1 MTRVLLPLAVI
12 AAIIFGP
19 LFAEVTTGPVTGQKL
34 TPLTGTYFIGDTIT
48 CFRNGEFSIAGE
60 CEPELGLKGKAVF
73 AAALAAA
80 VAAAF
85 GVIGLLPF
93 IGRLTSIITM
103 IAGVV
108 IVASMGYFG
117 MNILGADSNEV
128 SLQWGTYL
136 AGGLGLLTLI
146 SGLSGMKGR

>member
-19 LFAEVTTGPVTGQKL
+19 LFAEVTTGPVTGEKL
-34 TPLTGTYFIGDTIT
+34 TPLTGNYFIADTIT
-48 CFRNGEFSIAGE
+48 CFRNGEFSIAGD

-73 AAALAAA
+73 AATLAAA
-80 VAAAF
+80 VAAAL

-93 IGRLTSIITM
+93 IGRLTSIFTM

-117 MNILGADSNEV
+117 MNILGAEDESV
-128 SLQWGTYL
+128 TLQWGTYL

-146 SGLSGMKGR
+146 SGLSGMRGK